1 VDVRHNF
8 NLSAVAQSPHY
19 SSRPLQWIAGDWQL
33 APIVG
38 FHTGSYFNITSGV
51 DSALN
56 GIGGQRP
63 NQTLANP
70 YCANRDYNC
79 WLNGNAFG
87 KPADGTFGSLGINN
101 LVGPNYF
108 DTDLALTRRFSVKEH
123 QFIEIRFEAFNIQN
137 RVNFLSPSNP
147 GLVGNASGSALNS
160 SNFGKILSDV
170 SPRIMQFAVKYAF

>member
-1 VDVRHNF
+1 VV
-8 NLSAVAQSPHY
+8 QSPRY
-19 SSRPLQWIAGDWQL
+19 KSRLAQWVAGDWQL

-63 NQTLANP
+63 NQTLSNP
-70 YCANRDYNC
+70 YCANRSYAC

-87 KPADGTFGSLGINN
+87 TPGNGAFGTLGFDN

-108 DTDLALTRRFSVKEH
+108 NVDLSLSRRFPVKER
-123 QFIEIRFEAFNIQN
+123 QYFEIRAEAFNLQN
-137 RVNFLSPSNP
+137 RVNFLNPSNP

-170 SPRIMQFAVKYAF
+170 GPRIMQFAMKYAF